1 MSNVIKDKVKANLTS
16 TEKLRYM
23 MAAEH
28 FMRGSSD
35 FYVEHYR
42 KLGKL
47 IDFEAIRDK
56 MEREYHEFFDDFKS
70 KMSEKVEQFKQNAK
84 FGISRFIDKVLDVS
98 LVLSSYFALMPDKL
112 RTVVVNGIRYS
123 FGKLWESTDYLF
135 NYDQYLKKYF
145 GKDFD
150 IWNETKKILSKIID
164 FFDTAAYQLYQGID
178 YFLTNDDFFKHLFN
192 LTAAAAFNR
201 SFDSSFGFIF
211 GLFFEKIDL
220 SAKSKPDLY
229 NYCKFGS
236 KTYRDISAI
245 EDDFNRIIQQSG
257 KDAGWVLNRKVWK
270 RDAKDISSGITPG
283 SIYHSNSGRI
293 VDEQH
298 TLDELEEF
306 ANKTKFVH
314 DLYFGAVEQLSKE
327 SSNTNR
333 FAYKNPYE
341 SMDFKKAQ
349 EESLNL
355 INSALDADNF
365 VEIIGKAQYGRNFY
379 YKGTGL
385 NATISALDNF
395 EKKFARSTNP
405 VVKES
410 ITRWRQ
416 IKKNRDSDS
425 RKKLNLPSYIIPINI
440 AEAQEMMYLRVVFV
454 TIEREEEMER
464 MIDLETEASNFM
476 ESSLM
481 KEQLRFLKKLR
492 DGVEIKSDFSQMDGL
507 KSAKKLF
514 EEKIVKRTDFFN
526 ALKKD
531 DMFDENVSVYKV
543 VNKILSIRNELMG
556 IRYAR
561 MGVKRDNVFFFN
573 NYSTNSDSVM
583 GTMQF
588 QDSENEGQYVFRR
601 VNGAI
606 SNNMTSVEISKRI
619 VEEFVNVKKKEVE
632 LRRER
637 DYLVSEISKG
647 VANLVNLY
655 PKNRK

>member
-1 MSNVIKDKVKANLTS
+1 
-16 TEKLRYM
+16 M

-35 FYVEHYR
+35 FYAEHYR

-47 IDFEAIRDK
+47 VDFEAIRDK

-70 KMSEKVEQFKQNAK
+70 KLTEKVEQFKQNAK

-112 RTVVVNGIRYS
+112 RTVVANGIRYS

-145 GKDFD
+145 GKDFN
-150 IWNETKKILSKIID
+150 IWNETKKMLSKIID

-178 YFLTNDDFFKHLFN
+178 YFLTNDVFFQELFN
-192 LTAAAAFNR
+192 MTAIAAFNR
-201 SFDSSFGFIF
+201 SFDSSFGKIL

-236 KTYRDISAI
+236 KTYRDISTI
-245 EDDFNRIIQQSG
+245 ENEFDKIRQESG
-257 KDAGWVLNRKVWK
+257 KNGGWVLNRKVWK
-270 RDAKDISSGITPG
+270 GDTKHISSGIVPG
-283 SIYHSNSGRI
+283 STHYSSGKI

-298 TLDELEEF
+298 TIDELEEF
-306 ANKTKFVH
+306 ANKTKFIH
-314 DLYFGAVEQLSKE
+314 DLYFGAAEQLSKE

-405 VVKES
+405 VVKET
-410 ITRWRQ
+410 IARWGQ
-416 IKKNRDSDS
+416 IKKNRDS

-440 AEAQEMMYLRVVFV
+440 AEAQEMMFLRVVFV

-464 MIDLETEASNFM
+464 MIDLEM
-476 ESSLM
+476 ESSNFRESSMM
-481 KEQLRFLKKLR
+481 KERLQFLKKIQ
-492 DGVEIKSDFSQMDGL
+492 DGVEIKSDFSRMDGL

-514 EEKIVKRTDFFN
+514 EEKIVKKTSFFD
-526 ALKKD
+526 ALKRD
-531 DMFDENVSVYKV
+531 DIFDEKVSVYKIAD
-543 VNKILSIRNELMG
+543 KIRYIRNELMG

-573 NYSTNSDSVM
+573 NYSTNSDSVL
-583 GTMQF
+583 GIMQF
-588 QDSENEGQYVFRR
+588 NDSKEGGYYGFQQNNRE
-601 VNGAI
+601 I
-606 SNNMTSVEISKRI
+606 SNNMSSVEISKRL
-619 VEEFVNVKKKEVE
+619 VEEFVNVKKKELE

-637 DYLVSEISKG
+637 DALVSEITEG
-647 VANLVNLY
+647 VVSLTKIY
-655 PKNRK
+655 PKKP